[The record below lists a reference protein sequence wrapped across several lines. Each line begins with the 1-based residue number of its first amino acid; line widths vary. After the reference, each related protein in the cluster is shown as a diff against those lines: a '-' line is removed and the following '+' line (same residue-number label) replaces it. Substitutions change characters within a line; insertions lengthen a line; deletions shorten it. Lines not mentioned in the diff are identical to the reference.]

1 MDVQNSSRLDTE
13 YLCLIKIEGLQ
24 PIPVF
29 QTIAVYQVVN
39 QTVALLSAE
48 GFEINN
54 STTSIMSIL
63 LFAVIIHYLYSLV
76 IAKS

>member
-39 QTVALLSAE
+39 QTVAFFSAE
-48 GFEINN
+48 RFEINN
-54 STTSIMSIL
+54 STTSIM
-63 LFAVIIHYLYSLV
+63 
-76 IAKS
+76 